1 MDKKDQNKTYQ
12 KINNK
17 IDLKNLIQNIN
28 KEFEEKLNEF
38 QTFSSL
44 FQKYL

>member
-28 KEFEEKLNEF
+28 KEFE
-38 QTFSSL
+38 
-44 FQKYL
+44 